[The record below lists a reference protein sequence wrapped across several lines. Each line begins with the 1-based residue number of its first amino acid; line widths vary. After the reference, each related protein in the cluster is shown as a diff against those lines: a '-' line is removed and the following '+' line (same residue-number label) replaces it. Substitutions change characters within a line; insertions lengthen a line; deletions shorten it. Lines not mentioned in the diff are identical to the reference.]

1 MENTK
6 TTSTN
11 IESAAERFR
20 ARLAENRKNL
30 DKTQKEIEEIG
41 NRVMSDFY
49 STKKEI
55 ENKY

>member
-6 TTSTN
+6 TTNTN

-20 ARLAENRKNL
+20 ARLAQNKKAL
-30 DKTQKEIEEIG
+30 DETQREIEELG
-41 NRVMSDFY
+41 NKIMEDFY

-55 ENKY
+55 ENRY